1 MATKYKYRRYHP
13 NKWIGVYVYELEDFF
28 RGKNDVCFNI
38 NYRNGRR
45 LIWEKIGK
53 LSEGYS
59 AEVAAEIR
67 AERIK
72 ALRHGEEVKT
82 QKEIRQEKQQRDK
95 SFQEVAADYFEIKGA
110 NLKGI
115 VTDKN
120 RYEKHL
126 SPILD
131 NLHVSEITPQVVE
144 ELQKTLTERKPATVW
159 NVLELMRRIINFG
172 YKTNRCPEL
181 SFRIDMPVKDN
192 EVIEYLTLDEVNSF
206 LETARRWPHRDVGNM
221 LLLAFFT
228 GMRRGEIFKLEDEDV
243 DFGLKMIRIRGP
255 KGKKSMSIGLS
266 ALSEEII
273 REEMAWRDE
282 KYPGCPYLF
291 PGRNGKIR
299 KDCSAVDRFK
309 KEAGLPAK
317 FRPFHGLRH
326 HFAVTLANSGKFSMN
341 IIADMLTHKNVD
353 FTRKKYA
360 QFLSETLTAASNAA
374 ADILVGK

>member
-13 NKWIGVYVYELEDFF
+13 KKWTGVYVYELNEFF
-28 RGKNDVCFNI
+28 RGKKDLCFNI
-38 NYRNGRR
+38 NYRQGRR
-45 LIWEKIGK
+45 LVWEKVGK

-59 AEVAAEIR
+59 AEVASEIR

-72 ALRHGEEVKT
+72 TIRHGEEIKT
-82 QKEIRQEKQQRDK
+82 QKEIRHEKQQRDK
-95 SFQEVAADYFEIKGA
+95 SFQEVAADYFDIKGGT
-110 NLKGI
+110 LKGI
-115 VTDKN
+115 VTDRN

-126 SPILD
+126 APVL
-131 NLHVSEITPQVVE
+131 NGLHISEITPQVVE
-144 ELQKTLTERKPATVW
+144 ELQKRLNEHKPATVW

-181 SFRIDMPVKDN
+181 TFRIDMPVKDN
-192 EVIEYLTLDEVNSF
+192 EVIEYLTIEEVQSF
-206 LETARRWPHRDVGNM
+206 LETARRWPARDVGNM

-228 GMRRGEIFKLEDEDV
+228 GMRRGEIFKLEDCDV
-243 DFGLKMIRIRGP
+243 DFDMKLLRIRGP

-266 ALSEEII
+266 VLSEEII
-273 REEMAWRDE
+273 REEMEWRNE
-282 KYPGCPYLF
+282 KYPDSAYLF
-291 PGRNGKIR
+291 PGRNGQIR

-309 KEAGLPAK
+309 KEAGLPLK

-341 IIADMLTHKNVD
+341 IIADMLTHKNAD

-360 QFLSETLTAASNAA
+360 QFLPETLTAASNAA

>member
-1 MATKYKYRRYHP
+1 MVKKKIRYHP
-13 NKWIGVYVYELEDFF
+13 NKWTGVYVYELDELYRDKRDLCFYINF
-28 RGKNDVCFNI
+28 RQ
-38 NYRNGRR
+38 GRR

-59 AEVAAEIR
+59 APVAAEIR
-67 AERIK
+67 AKRVKNI
-72 ALRHGEEVKT
+72 RHGEEIKT

-110 NLKGI
+110 SLKGI
-115 VTDKN
+115 VTDRN

-126 SPILD
+126 APVL
-131 NLHVSEITPQVVE
+131 NGLHISEITPQVVE
-144 ELQKTLTERKPATVW
+144 ELQKRLNEHKPATVW

-181 SFRIDMPVKDN
+181 AFRIDMPVKDN
-192 EVIEYLTLDEVNSF
+192 EVIEYLTIEEVQSF
-206 LETARRWPHRDVGNM
+206 LETARRWPARDVGNM

-228 GMRRGEIFKLEDEDV
+228 GMRRGEIFKLEDGDV
-243 DFGLKMIRIRGP
+243 DFDMKLLRIRGP

-266 ALSEEII
+266 VLSEEII
-273 REEMAWRDE
+273 REEMAWRNE
-282 KYPGCPYLF
+282 KYPESPYLF
-291 PGRNGKIR
+291 PGRNGQIR

-309 KEAGLPAK
+309 KEAGLPPK

-341 IIADMLTHKNVD
+341 IIADMLTHKNAD

-360 QFLSETLTAASNAA
+360 QFLPETLTAASNAA

>member
-1 MATKYKYRRYHP
+1 MVKKKVRYHP
-13 NKWIGVYVYELEDFF
+13 NKWSGVYVYELDELH
-28 RGKNDVCFNI
+28 NDKKDLCFYI
-38 NYRNGRR
+38 TYRKGRR
-45 LIWEKIGK
+45 LIWEKVGK

-59 AEVAAEIR
+59 APVAAEIR
-67 AERIK
+67 AERVK
-72 ALRHGEEVKT
+72 SVRHGEEVKT

-95 SFQEVAADYFEIKGA
+95 SFQEVAADYFEIKGT

-131 NLHVSEITPQVVE
+131 NLHVPEITPQVVE

-192 EVIEYLTLDEVNSF
+192 EVIEYLTMDEVNSF
-206 LETARRWPHRDVGNM
+206 LETARCWSHRDVGNM

-243 DFGLKMIRIRGP
+243 DFRLKLIRIRGP
-255 KGKKSMSIGLS
+255 KGKKSMAIGLS

-282 KYPGCPYLF
+282 QYPGCPYLF
-291 PGRNGKIR
+291 PGRNGQVR

-309 KEAGLPAK
+309 QEAGLPAK

-360 QFLSETLTAASNAA
+360 QFLPETLTAASNAA

>member
-13 NKWIGVYVYELEDFF
+13 KKWTGVYVYELNEFF
-28 RGKNDVCFNI
+28 RGKNDLCFNI
-38 NYRNGRR
+38 NYRQGRR
-45 LIWEKIGK
+45 LVWEKVGK

-59 AEVAAEIR
+59 AEVASEIR
-67 AERIK
+67 AERVK
-72 ALRHGEEVKT
+72 TVRHGEEIKT

-95 SFQEVAADYFEIKGA
+95 SFQEVAADYFDIKGA
-110 NLKGI
+110 TLKGI
-115 VTDKN
+115 VTDRN

-126 SPILD
+126 TPILD
-131 NLHVSEITPQVVE
+131 NLHVSEITPQIVE
-144 ELQKTLTERKPATVW
+144 ELQKRLNEHKPATVW

-181 SFRIDMPVKDN
+181 TFRIDMPVKDN
-192 EVIEYLTLDEVNSF
+192 DVIEYLTIEEVQSF
-206 LETARRWPHRDVGNM
+206 LETARRWPARDVGNM

-228 GMRRGEIFKLEDEDV
+228 GMRRGEIFKLEDCDV
-243 DFGLKMIRIRGP
+243 DFDMKLLRIRGP

-266 ALSEEII
+266 VLSEEII
-273 REEMAWRDE
+273 REEMAWRNE
-282 KYPGCPYLF
+282 KYPDSPYLF
-291 PGRNGKIR
+291 PGRNGQIR

-309 KEAGLPAK
+309 KEAGLPPK

-341 IIADMLTHKNVD
+341 IIADMLTHKNAD

-360 QFLSETLTAASNAA
+360 QFLPETLTAASNTA